1 MDRCPHPK
9 CSADDN
15 ITCWLGHIKL
25 ANCPEWKKVVP
36 TSTTAQPNPDEL
48 AVPWS
53 GSALGESDLNFISGR
68 GKPITVGIV
77 GPESAGKTTVLA
89 AFYLLLGRGNLTSDY
104 SLFSSSYTLAGWEA
118 VANNLRWK
126 PGQQAPHFP
135 PHTTSRAARAPG
147 MLHLAFRRQDG
158 TLRDLLFADAPGEW
172 FQKWSINQQSSE
184 AEGARWIAR
193 HADVTLLIADRQAL
207 AGPAKGTARN
217 EFQLLAQRAVAESQ
231 GRRLALVWTKG
242 DVEVAPAMEAQIRR
256 AMGSAASNVPE
267 FTVSVFKRGEVEA
280 AEDFQKLFS
289 WILQTKRPGVQLPTS
304 QVAGH
309 DLLFRYGRR

>member
-15 ITCWLGHIKL
+15 ITCSLGHIKVS
-25 ANCPEWKKVVP
+25 NCPEWMKVVKTP
-36 TSTTAQPNPDEL
+36 TSAQPNPDEL

-53 GSALGESDLNFISGR
+53 GSALGESDLNFLSGS

-77 GPESAGKTTVLA
+77 GPESSGKTTVLA
-89 AFYLLLGRGNLTSDY
+89 AFYLLLGRGNLTSGN
-104 SLFSSSYTLAGWEA
+104 SLFSNSYTLAGWEA

-126 PGQQAPHFP
+126 PGQAPHFP

-147 MLHLAFRRQDG
+147 MLHLAFRSQG
-158 TLRDLLFADAPGEW
+158 GALRDLLFADAPGEW
-172 FQKWSINQQSSE
+172 FQKWSINQQSAE
-184 AEGARWIAR
+184 AEGARWIAK
-193 HADVTLLIADRQAL
+193 HGDVTLLIADREAL

-217 EFQLLAQRAVAESQ
+217 EFQLLAQRAAAESH

-242 DVEVAPAMEAQIRR
+242 DVEVAPAMEAQIRK
-256 AMGSAASNVPE
+256 AVGSTAFNVPE

-280 AEDFQKLFS
+280 ADGFQKLFS
-289 WILQTKRPGVQLPTS
+289 WILETRRSGVQLPTS
-304 QVAGH
+304 EVAGH